1 MHVKTAMKL
10 FSYHIVFSISSN
22 ILYQAMNHFFLAYV
36 SSVPKI
42 SLKEKKNFVGVIQ
55 TIVFT
60 QIYVFY
66 VVFTKARC
74 WSTFCY
80 MAYIYVTQYKNT
92 HGKA

>member
-1 MHVKTAMKL
+1 
-10 FSYHIVFSISSN
+10 
-22 ILYQAMNHFFLAYV
+22 MNHFILAYV
-36 SSVPKI
+36 SSASRI
-42 SLKEKKNFVGVIQ
+42 SPKEKKYFVGVIQ

-60 QIYVFY
+60 QIHVFY
-66 VVFTKARC
+66 VVFTIARC